1 MLMSYTGHTCLLHQ
15 ALYHATLRRCC
26 HILQLHGMPCEM
38 GMVSGACDDL
48 QHTAGPIFVLEERCG
63 AILVELPGSQNL
75 LWTGCS
81 CTGYELSPLQYS

>member
-1 MLMSYTGHTCLLHQ
+1 M
-15 ALYHATLRRCC
+15 
-26 HILQLHGMPCEM
+26 LQLHGMPCEM

-48 QHTAGPIFVLEERCG
+48 QHTAGPIFVLEEGCG
-63 AILVELPGSQNL
+63 AILVELSGSKNL